1 MAQWNWD
8 ADRQDDDDIV
18 ALSAEQA
25 RQWRKTHPVLSPWW
39 VIGGQAVVGLILAM
53 ALLLLTGSASVAWSA
68 GYGALAV
75 LIPAA
80 VLARGMRGR
89 SVSANAMTSAAAA
102 LLWEVVKIALT
113 IAMLVAAPKLVRGV
127 NWLALLAGMFLALMM
142 YWAALA
148 VKPGQRLRAKT
159 DRIG

>member
-1 MAQWNWD
+1 MNTMTQWD
-8 ADRQDDDDIV
+8 AGQQDDDIV
-18 ALSAEQA
+18 ALTAEQA

-39 VIGGQAVVGLILAM
+39 VIGAQAVAGLLLAGV
-53 ALLLLTGSASVAWSA
+53 LLLLTGSARVAWSA

-75 LIPAA
+75 LMPAA
-80 VLARGMRGR
+80 VLARAMRGR
-89 SVSANAMTSAAAA
+89 SVPGNAAASAAGA

-113 IAMLVAAPKLVRGV
+113 VAMLMAAPRLVREV
-127 NWLALLAGMFLALMM
+127 SWPALLAGMFLAVMM

-159 DRIG
+159 DRMG